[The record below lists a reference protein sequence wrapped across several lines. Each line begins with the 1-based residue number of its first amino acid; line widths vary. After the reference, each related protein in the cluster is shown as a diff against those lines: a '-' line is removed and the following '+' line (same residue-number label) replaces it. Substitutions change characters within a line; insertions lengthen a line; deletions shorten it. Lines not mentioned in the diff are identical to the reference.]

1 MMFSRTI
8 LTLEYKNDRIQSG
21 DNYLV
26 QHNNLNVRQSS
37 SPINLLTL
45 QLQQDFRLGIFN
57 WQNVLT
63 FQKSSKADILPVPTF
78 NAYSN
83 LFIRFK
89 IARVLDV
96 DLGVDGR
103 YFTSYYAQSTY
114 LESVLLVYRRP
125 MRAVQRLA
133 TIHI

>member
-8 LTLEYKNDRIQSG
+8 PYFGIQNDRVQSG

-26 QHNNLNVRQSS
+26 QHNNLNVRQSG
-37 SPINLLTL
+37 SPISLLTCNSSNRIS
-45 QLQQDFRLGIFN
+45 DWVIFN

-63 FQKSSKADILPVPTF
+63 LQKSSKEDILPVPTF

-83 LFIRFK
+83 LFIRFR

-96 DLGVDGR
+96 
-103 YFTSYYAQSTY
+103 
-114 LESVLLVYRRP
+114 
-125 MRAVQRLA
+125 
-133 TIHI
+133 